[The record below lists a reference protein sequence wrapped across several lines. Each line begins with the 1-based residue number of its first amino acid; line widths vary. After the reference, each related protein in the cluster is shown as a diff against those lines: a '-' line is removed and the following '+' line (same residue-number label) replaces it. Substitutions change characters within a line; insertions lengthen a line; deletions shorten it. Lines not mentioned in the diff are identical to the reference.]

1 MRILRAPEAMRA
13 FAEGLKRRGL
23 SVGFVP
29 TMGALHRGHLSL
41 IERSLRENDRTIVS
55 IFVNPL
61 QFGPKEDLSRYPR
74 PVAKDNRLCRQAG
87 VAALYRP
94 TAEAMYPPGFATR
107 VEVPGLSDHLCGPFR
122 PGHFEGVATV
132 VLKLFE
138 AVAPHRAYFGEKD
151 FQQLTI
157 LRRMTTDLNLPL
169 RIVPCPTVRESDGLA
184 LSSRNAYLGPAERVA
199 APALHQALALGAT
212 LCRKRGARPASV
224 RRAMLAKVR
233 TIPGVRVDYIEIVD
247 PRTLE
252 SVRRLSGALRIA
264 AAIRIGKTR
273 LIDNIPVVCD
283 D

>member
-1 MRILRAPEAMRA
+1 MKILRSPEAMRA
-13 FAEGLKRRGL
+13 FTDGLKRRGL

-74 PVAKDNRLCRQAG
+74 PVAKDHRLCRRAG
-87 VAALYRP
+87 VTALYRP
-94 TAEAMYPPGFATR
+94 TAVSMYPPGFATR
-107 VEVPGLSDHLCGPFR
+107 VEVRGLSAHLCGPFR

-138 AVAPHRAYFGEKD
+138 AVGPHRAYFGEKD

-184 LSSRNAYLGPAERVA
+184 LSSRNAYLDPAERAA
-199 APALHQALALGAT
+199 APTLHEALALGAT

-252 SVRRLSGALRIA
+252 SVRRLRGPLRIA

-273 LIDNIPVVCD
+273 LIDNVPV
-283 D
+283 